1 MVISKNAV
9 TSTTVYTVYTTIKP
23 LVNADSPQVWE
34 SPHAELKKSLYLLLT
49 IAELI
54 WESGGTCFCV
64 KRRVIGT
71 HSHERSWMLRGGNTL
86 LSLAVIPSSSLTGS
100 VSLCS
105 GVLSPCLLKPK
116 NNPHSSAQQQLKSS
130 YQSLFCSAHC
140 RWLYFNKLRVH
151 FWESCVWGIFI
162 HRSEFLLPPS
172 YLYTESI
179 QV

>member
-9 TSTTVYTVYTTIKP
+9 TSTTVYTVYTAIKP

-71 HSHERSWMLRGGNTL
+71 HSHERSWMLWGGNTL

-105 GVLSPCLLKPK
+105 GFLSPCLLKPK

-130 YQSLFCSAHC
+130 SQSLFCSAHC
-140 RWLYFNKLRVH
+140 HWRILCLGNFYSQVRVFIASFSTQNPFKFSLLYYKH
-151 FWESCVWGIFI
+151 WKI
-162 HRSEFLLPPS
+162 
-172 YLYTESI
+172 
-179 QV
+179 